1 MRGMVV
7 DACMEARTPG
17 TLPHTLRTFGVHF
30 VSNNLTRPTSGIA
43 CPALSAAA
51 LHHMLFAAASEQ
63 TAAGAYLPRPCM
75 TLAIEALMPPCGG
88 HACSPFRSCSRAVQ
102 ALNTT
107 WYRRRRSCAPHP
119 QGPFMWVLLENFI
132 SAMPL
137 QRVEIAS
144 SSRSNAMDQV
154 EAAGCVHRSTCTDT
168 YLVVSHI
175 RMTLTRV
182 STRL

>member
-107 WYRRRRSCAPHP
+107 WYRRADDPAPRTHRAPSCGCYWKTSSAQCHFNVLRLLPAAEAMLWIRLKQQAVFIAPHAP
-119 QGPFMWVLLENFI
+119 IYTQWYPTSV
-132 SAMPL
+132 
-137 QRVEIAS
+137 
-144 SSRSNAMDQV
+144 
-154 EAAGCVHRSTCTDT
+154 
-168 YLVVSHI
+168 
-175 RMTLTRV
+175 
-182 STRL
+182 